1 MKYPIFYNS
10 EIQIML
16 KKYSEKQ
23 MEYLIKGITKSA
35 KEIWKEVENEK

>member
-23 MEYLIKGITKSA
+23 TEYLIKGIIKQPYEIM
-35 KEIWKEVENEK
+35 KEIKNER